1 MFSKEQTVQKLTQL
15 LAEEFEVDA
24 ADITPESS
32 LKDTFGLDSLDLVDV
47 VVLIHRHFGLK
58 LQGPDFAGIRTFGE
72 FSDLIIRKLDE
83 PKA

>member
-1 MFSKEQTVQKLTQL
+1 MFSKDQIIEKLTEL

-24 ADITPESS
+24 AEITPSSS

-47 VVLIHRHFGLK
+47 VVLIHQNFGLK
-58 LQGPDFAGIRTFGE
+58 LQGPDFAGIKTFGD
-72 FSDLIIRKLDE
+72 FCNLIITKLNE